1 MQKMYKKF
9 QNVYINFYKKI
20 ITHIITKS
28 KIFLQNNPHF
38 VDNFKILQNTL
49 NSGQKWGYPQ
59 SYPHFSTK
67 ITKIVDNFVDK
78 YKFSYI
84 LLKTGDV

>member
-1 MQKMYKKF
+1 MHKMYKKF
-9 QNVYINFYKKI
+9 QNAYINFYKKI
-20 ITHIITKS
+20 VMHIITQNKN
-28 KIFLQNNPHF
+28 FQQNNPHF
-38 VDNFKILQNTL
+38 VDKSNSLENILI
-49 NSGQKWGYPQ
+49 SGQIGGYPQ

-78 YKFSYI
+78 YKFVYI